1 MTLHRAVLAALL
13 ATAACAPSRP
23 RVAPNVDPGR
33 GESPAASIPPAAMV
47 GGPARSLP
55 PEEAFRRGLMP
66 LASTGVPDFL
76 LANPESDGRGVLIG
90 ILDSGID
97 PGVPGLG
104 TTSTG
109 EPKILDLRDFSGE
122 GVVGLTAVTPDDDH
136 VEIAGHAL
144 AGFGRVLAYNSAGPW
159 YGGVVAEL
167 PLGQAP
173 ASDLNGNGRGTDT
186 LVVVV
191 ARASDGWIL
200 FTDTNGDGSLAD
212 ERPVHDYLAGRE
224 TFGWRTGSAAAP
236 VTVAANFTEQGGRPA
251 LDLVFDNSGHGT
263 HVAGIAAGHDIYGVA
278 GFNGVAPGARLL
290 GLKIANDAQ
299 GGLSTT
305 GSMVAAAD
313 YAIRFAA
320 ERRMPLVL
328 NLSFGVGNE
337 IEGTALIDA
346 AVDSI
351 LEANPDLVWVISAGN
366 EGPGLS
372 TVGFPGSARR
382 ALTIGATIPL
392 PFLQGAGTDASE
404 PVAFF
409 SGRGGEVAKPDV
421 VAPGVAY
428 STVPAWKTG
437 DEQANGTSMAAPYA
451 SGLVALLRSHL
462 LEGGL
467 SASAATLRQALMV
480 TARPVLNETF
490 IEQGAG
496 EPDVM
501 AAAAWLKAGRTPRG
515 VVATAA
521 GGTGLT
527 AAWRGAGLRNPG
539 DTLQEFL
546 LRKPAGS
553 PATYTLRSTAA
564 WLIAPDS
571 ITLNGTDSRV
581 TLRYR
586 AEALREPGVYTGTVS
601 GWAADTVAG
610 PAFRLVNTVV
620 VPLGAGDS
628 TIRGGAPVP
637 IPAGG
642 QTRLFFPVDSG
653 RPFTVIARAGEFRH
667 QVLVFLHEPGG
678 MPVVGGD
685 PQAVPFGEDARFDVD
700 GHDARGGTWQV
711 VAVAPPTRGSS
722 ASFLVRQSPVTL
734 HARRDSSRAVVTL
747 ANVSGHPVEAQAG
760 LALVGGERNTV
771 VVSSGS
777 GRVDVP
783 LEMPPWASVV
793 EVDVVMDPEQWS
805 VFTDFG
811 VSLFDSVGAQLEKA
825 PLNYA
830 LGRLTWA
837 PESPPADRTP
847 LRLSLFPGLARPGAT
862 TRWSARV
869 SIRFYAAEPR
879 ALAPAGSSSLLL
891 PVTGS
896 SEVRFDFPGSP
907 WPLDASFFPLGIV
920 SAEAD
925 GQVWTR
931 ELGLPRPTPPV
942 MP

>member
-23 RVAPNVDPGR
+23 RVVPNIDPGR
-33 GESPAASIPPAAMV
+33 GESPAMPVPPAAIA

-66 LASTGVPDFL
+66 LSSTGVPEFL
-76 LANPESDGRGVLIG
+76 RANPESDGRGVLIG

-97 PGVPGLG
+97 PGVAGLG

-122 GVVGLTAVTPDDDH
+122 GSVALGAVTPDGDT
-136 VEIAGHAL
+136 VTVAGRAL
-144 AGFGRVLAYNSAGPW
+144 AGFGRVLAYNHAGPW
-159 YGGVVAEL
+159 YAGVIAEL
-167 PLGQAP
+167 PLGEPP
-173 ASDLNGNGRGTDT
+173 ASDLNGNGRSTDT
-186 LVVVV
+186 LAIIVT
-191 ARASDGWIL
+191 RASDGWIL
-200 FTDTNGDGSLAD
+200 LTDTNGDGSLAD

-224 TFGWRTGSAAAP
+224 TFGWRTGSVAPP
-236 VTVAANFTEQGGRPA
+236 VTVAANFAEQSGAPT
-251 LDLVFDNSGHGT
+251 LDLVFDNGGHGT
-263 HVAGIAAGHDIYGVA
+263 HVAGIAAGHDLYGVA

-299 GGLSTT
+299 GGLSAT
-305 GSMVAAAD
+305 GAMVAAAD

-320 ERRMPLVL
+320 ERHMPLVL

-337 IEGTALIDA
+337 IEGRALIDA

-351 LEANPDLVWVISAGN
+351 LEANPDVVWVISAGN

-382 ALTIGATIPL
+382 ALTVGATIPL
-392 PFLQGAGTDASE
+392 PFLQGAEPGASE
-404 PVAFF
+404 PIAFF
-409 SGRGGEVAKPDV
+409 SGRGGEVAKPEV

-451 SGLVALLRSHL
+451 SGLVALLRSRL
-462 LEGGL
+462 L
-467 SASAATLRQALMV
+467 AAGVAVDARTLRHALMV
-480 TARPVLNETF
+480 TARPVAGETF

-496 EPDVM
+496 EPDIR
-501 AAAAWLKAGRTPRG
+501 AAFAWLETGKAPAAIT
-515 VVATAA
+515 ATAL

-546 LRKPAGS
+546 LRRPAGP
-553 PATYTLRSTAA
+553 PATYALRSSAG
-564 WLIAPDS
+564 WLAAPDS
-571 ITLNGTDSRV
+571 VTLAGTDTRL

-586 AEALREPGVYTGTVS
+586 ADALQEPGVYTATVS
-601 GWAADTVAG
+601 GWTGDTVAG

-620 VPLGAGDS
+620 VPLAAGDS

-653 RPFTVIARAGEFRH
+653 RPFTVIARSGEFRH

-678 MPVVGGD
+678 MPQVGGE

-700 GHDARGGTWQV
+700 GHDARRGIWQL
-711 VAVAPPTRGSS
+711 VAVAPPTRPTS
-722 ASFLVRQSPVTL
+722 AAFLVRQSPVTL
-734 HARRDSSRAVVTL
+734 RARRDSADAVVTL
-747 ANVSGHPVEAQAG
+747 DNVSPRPVDTRAG
-760 LALVGGERNTV
+760 LALVGGERNTI

-777 GRVDVP
+777 ARVDVP
-783 LEMPPWASVV
+783 LALPSWATAA
-793 EVDVVMDPEQWS
+793 EVDVEMDPEQWGD
-805 VFTDFG
+805 FTDFG
-811 VSLFDSVGAQLEKA
+811 VTLFDSIGVQLAKA

-837 PESPPADRTP
+837 PEAPPAGAMP
-847 LRLSLFPGLARPGAT
+847 LRLSFFPGLARPAAT
-862 TRWSARV
+862 DRWTARV
-869 SIRFYAAEPR
+869 SIRFYAAKPR
-879 ALAPAGSSSLLL
+879 TLTPAASAAVHLAPGASG
-891 PVTGS
+891 
-896 SEVRFDFPGSP
+896 EFRFGFPGSP
-907 WPLDASFFPLGIV
+907 WPLDAAYFPLGIV
-920 SAEAD
+920 SAEVD